1 MRSRRSRS
9 LRFAAALALAL
20 AGAALPAY
28 AATYWTTSAVLKSF
42 FGTSKRITYKR
53 FSLPDAEAAAIAKKI
68 GASQVKKDWVVYFG
82 ESDGKRD
89 EGFAIKDAE
98 IGMHEPIDYAVRFTD
113 KGAVDRVE
121 IMEYREPYGDEVRA
135 ERFRKQF
142 VGKTPSDAITAGQ
155 DIDII
160 SGASY
165 SSKSLARG
173 VKRDALVLQ
182 AALKSG
188 SL

>member
-1 MRSRRSRS
+1 MPSRRFSPIR
-9 LRFAAALALAL
+9 LAAAAAFAL
-20 AGAALPAY
+20 GAVALPAY
-28 AATYWTTSAVLKSF
+28 AATYWTTPAVLKSF

-53 FSLPDAEAAAIAKKI
+53 VSLTDAEAGAIAKQI
-68 GASQVKKDWVVYFG
+68 GTSQVKKDWVVYFG
-82 ESDGKRD
+82 ESEGKRD

-98 IGMHEPIDYAVRFTD
+98 IGMHEPIDFAVRFTS
-113 KGAVDRVE
+113 KGAIDRVE
-121 IMEYREPYGDEVRA
+121 VMEYREAYGDEVRA

-142 VGKTPSDAITAGQ
+142 VGKTSTDAIVAGQ

-165 SSKSLARG
+165 SSKSLTRG
-173 VKRDALVLQ
+173 VKRDTLVLQ
-182 AALKSG
+182 AALKNG